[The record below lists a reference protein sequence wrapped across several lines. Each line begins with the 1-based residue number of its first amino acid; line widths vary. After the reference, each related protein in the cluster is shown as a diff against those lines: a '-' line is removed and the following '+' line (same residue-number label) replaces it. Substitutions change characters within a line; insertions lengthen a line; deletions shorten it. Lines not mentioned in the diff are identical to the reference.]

1 MKIFFWIQ
9 KLLWRDVDDQLVGPI
24 SILKNKEVSLFLIFN
39 TILPLSDIGTDL
51 YTSIDLFLNEQ
62 VNWSLLTIVWMCMP
76 FLMKCIIFFY
86 DIISKKRLTREDIKD
101 KEVIKENGDI
111 KDKEVI
117 KQEEDIRD
125 EEDIKQEKDI
135 KQEEDIKDKDDI
147 KQEGDINEE
156 KDIKEV
162 EDINYKGDI
171 KKKLFELLLHFPLF
185 LPFRCLWNVG
195 KLCQFGWGT
204 EKFVKSK
211 SKDVQWKKCSHSRI
225 GGSLFG
231 SL

>member
-86 DIISKKRLTREDIKD
+86 DIISIWCSKKRLTREDIKD
-101 KEVIKENGDI
+101 KEVIQKNVDI

-117 KQEEDIRD
+117 KQEEDI
-125 EEDIKQEKDI
+125 KQEG
-135 KQEEDIKDKDDI
+135 DIKDKDDI
-147 KQEGDINEE
+147 KKEGDIKEEKDINEE

-162 EDINYKGDI
+162 EDINDKGDI